1 MFFGR
6 NQTQPDHH
14 NGVSPILCLYINM
27 ILGIISFTV
36 SSKYGL
42 RFLIIWLHILRQD
55 NNYQFRSDLIY

>member
-42 RFLIIWLHILRQD
+42 RFLIIWLHIKTR
-55 NNYQFRSDLIY
+55 